1 MPTTTPP
8 SRRTA
13 RQEALLD
20 RLVTL
25 FAAEGFARL
34 TLDDIAGRLSCSKTT
49 LYALA
54 SSKQELV
61 VEAVRQYF
69 RVATA
74 EVEAGLDGVAGYGA
88 RIEAYLRGVAACLQ
102 PLSPAF
108 LEDLSAFFPAAAV
121 YRRNTE
127 FAADRIRQL
136 ISAGVEAGELREVHA
151 AFVGEMVAATMFDIQ
166 RGRLFERLE
175 LTDAEAYAELAA
187 FVVAALTARD

>member
-1 MPTTTPP
+1 MARTTQRP
-8 SRRTA
+8 RRTA
-13 RQEALLD
+13 RQDALLD

-34 TLDDIAGRLSCSKTT
+34 TLDDIAARLSCSKTT

-61 VEAVRQYF
+61 VEAARQYF

-74 EVEAGLDGVAGYGA
+74 EVEAGLDGVEGCGP

-108 LEDLSAFFPAAAV
+108 LEDLSGFAPAAAV

-127 FAADRIRQL
+127 AAADRIRQL
-136 ISAGVEAGELREVHA
+136 VSAGVESGELRPVHA
-151 AFVGEMVAATMFDIQ
+151 GFVGEMVAATMFEIQ

-175 LTDAEAYAELAA
+175 LTDAEAYAELAT
-187 FVVAALTARD
+187 FVVTALTD